1 MFHHFLYSKSK
12 RCEIM
17 RKVAV
22 IGVGNSKFGNRSDV
36 NVAEL
41 AYESTK
47 PAFEEAGIAAK
58 DVEFVAVGSVGAGAW
73 YEELLPAVVSAEY
86 CGLTG
91 AGLARCEAACSSGS
105 AAFQTAYS
113 AIASGQAE
121 ITMALGIE
129 KMREIDTPTS
139 MEWIGRAGYYFW
151 EFHNFGL
158 TFPAYYALYANAHMA
173 KYGTTEEDLAL
184 VAVKNHKYGSMNPK
198 AHLQN
203 KITVDDVL
211 SSMVIASPLK
221 LFDCC
226 PMTDGSAAI
235 ILASEE
241 KVKELKID
249 TPVWVAGIGYSSG
262 TANLSKRKDY
272 VGLEAS
278 VTAAERAYKTA
289 EVTPDQLD
297 FAEVH
302 DCFTIAEILA
312 YEDLGFC
319 AKGEGVKLI
328 REGQTEIGGKI
339 PVNMDG
345 GLKAKGHPIGTT
357 GCSMI
362 YELTKQLKE
371 EAVEKSRQ
379 VPLKN
384 YIGLAHNVGGTGHYC
399 YVTILRR

>member
-1 MFHHFLYSKSK
+1 
-12 RCEIM
+12 M

-22 IGVGNSKFGNRSDV
+22 IGVGNSKFGIRNDV
-36 NVAEL
+36 NIAEL
-41 AYESTK
+41 AFEAVK
-47 PAFEEAGIAAK
+47 PSLEDAKICAK
-58 DVEFVAVGSVGAGAW
+58 DIEYVALGSAGAGAW
-73 YEELLPAVVSAEY
+73 YEELLPAVVAAEY
-86 CGLTG
+86 CGLTK
-91 AGLARCEAACSSGS
+91 AGLLRCEAACASGS
-105 AAFQTAYS
+105 AAFQAAYS
-113 AIASGQAE
+113 SIASGQAE
-121 ITMALGIE
+121 IAMALGVE
-129 KMREIDTPTS
+129 KMREIDTATA
-139 MEWIGRAGYYFW
+139 MEWIGRAGYYTW

-173 KYGTTEEDLAL
+173 KFGTTEEDLAL
-184 VAVKNHKYGSMNPK
+184 VAVKNHNYAAMNPI

-226 PMTDGSAAI
+226 PMTDGAASI

-249 TPVWVAGIGYSSG
+249 TPIWVAGIGYSSG
-262 TANLSKRKDY
+262 TANLSKRANY

-278 VTAAERAYKTA
+278 VLASQKAYKA
-289 EVTPDQLD
+289 AGVTPNQID

-319 AKGEGVKLI
+319 RKGEGMKLI

-339 PVNMDG
+339 PVNVDG
-345 GLKAKGHPIGTT
+345 GLKAKGHPIGAT

-362 YELTKQLKE
+362 YELTKQLRE
-371 EAVEKSRQ
+371 EAVEKGRQ

-384 YIGLAHNVGGTGHYC
+384 HIGIAHNVGGTGHYC

>member
-1 MFHHFLYSKSK
+1 
-12 RCEIM
+12 M

-22 IGVGNSKFGNRSDV
+22 VGVGNSKFGNRNDV

-41 AYESTK
+41 GFEAVK
-47 PAFEEAGIAAK
+47 PSLLDAGISAK
-58 DVEFVAVGSVGAGAW
+58 EIEFVALGSVGAGAW
-73 YEELLPAVVSAEY
+73 YEELLPAVVVSEY
-86 CGLTG
+86 CGLTK
-91 AGLARCEAACSSGS
+91 AGLVRCEAACASGS
-105 AAFQTAYS
+105 AAFQTAY
-113 AIASGQAE
+113 ATVASGQAE
-121 ITMALGIE
+121 IAMALGVE
-129 KMREIDTPTS
+129 KMREIDTPTA
-139 MEWIGRAGYYFW
+139 MEWIGRAGYYLW
-151 EFHNFGL
+151 EFHNFGI
-158 TFPAYYALYANAHMA
+158 TFPAYYALHANAHMA

-184 VAVKNHKYGSMNPK
+184 VAVKNHKYGSMNPI

-203 KITVDDVL
+203 RITVDDVL

-226 PMTDGSAAI
+226 PLTDGSASI

-241 KVKELKID
+241 KVKELKIE

-262 TANLSKRKDY
+262 TANLCKRSDF

-278 VTAAERAYKTA
+278 VLASRRAYKA
-289 EVTPDQLD
+289 AGVTPDQIEV
-297 FAEVH
+297 AEVH
-302 DCFTIAEILA
+302 DCFTIAEIMA
-312 YEDLGFC
+312 YEDIGLCG
-319 AKGEGVKLI
+319 KGEGVKLL

-362 YELTKQLKE
+362 YELTKQLRE
-371 EAVEKSRQ
+371 EVVEKTRQ

-384 YIGLAHNVGGTGHYC
+384 YIALAHNVGGTGHYC

>member
-1 MFHHFLYSKSK
+1 
-12 RCEIM
+12 M
-17 RKVAV
+17 RKVAI
-22 IGVGNSKFGNRSDV
+22 IGVGSSKFGNRSDV
-36 NVAEL
+36 RAAEL
-41 AYESTK
+41 AFEAVK
-47 PAFEEAGIAAK
+47 PSLEDAGVSAK
-58 DVEFVAVGSVGAGAW
+58 EIEFVALGSAGAGAW
-73 YEELLPAVVSAEY
+73 YEELLPAVVTAEY
-86 CGLTG
+86 CGLRN
-91 AGLARCEAACSSGS
+91 AGLVRCEAACASGS
-105 AAFQTAYS
+105 AAFATAYWS
-113 AIASGQAE
+113 IASGQTE
-121 ITMALGIE
+121 ITMALGVE
-129 KMREIDTPTS
+129 KMRQIDSPTA

-151 EFHNFGL
+151 EFHNFGV

-184 VAVKNHKYGSMNPK
+184 VAVKNHKYGAMNPI

-226 PMTDGSAAI
+226 PLTDGAASV

-241 KVKELKID
+241 KAKELKID
-249 TPVWVAGIGYSSG
+249 TPIWVAGIGYAGG
-262 TANLSKRKDY
+262 TANLSKRPDY
-272 VGLEAS
+272 TGLEAS
-278 VTAAERAYKTA
+278 VAAAQMAYKTSGLTPNQI
-289 EVTPDQLD
+289 EV
-297 FAEVH
+297 AEVH
-302 DCFTIAEILA
+302 DCFTIAEIMA
-312 YEDLGFC
+312 YEDVGFC
-319 AKGEGVKLI
+319 SKGEGAKLI

-362 YELTKQLKE
+362 YELTKQLRE

-384 YIGLAHNVGGTGHYC
+384 YVALAHNVGGTGHYC
-399 YVTILRR
+399 YVTILKR

>member
-1 MFHHFLYSKSK
+1 
-12 RCEIM
+12 M
-17 RKVAV
+17 RRVAV
-22 IGVGNSKFGNRSDV
+22 IGVGNSKFGVRNDV
-36 NVAEL
+36 NVSEL
-41 AYESTK
+41 MFEAVK
-47 PAFEEAGIAAK
+47 PSFEDAGIASK
-58 DVEFVAVGSVGAGAW
+58 DVEYVALGSVGAGAW
-73 YEELLPAVVSAEY
+73 YEELLPAVVVSEY

-91 AGLARCEAACSSGS
+91 AGLTRVEAACASGS
-105 AAFQTAYS
+105 AAFFSAYS
-113 AIASGQAE
+113 AVASGYAD
-121 ITMALGIE
+121 IAMALGVE
-129 KMREIDTPTS
+129 KMREIDTPTA

-158 TFPAYYALYANAHMA
+158 TFPAYYALYANAYMA

-184 VAVKNHKYGSMNPK
+184 VAVKNHKYAAMNPL

-221 LFDCC
+221 LYDCS
-226 PMTDGSAAI
+226 PITDGAASVI
-235 ILASEE
+235 VASEE
-241 KVKELKID
+241 KAKELNVE
-249 TPVWVAGIGYSSG
+249 TPIWVAGIGYSSG
-262 TANLSKRKDY
+262 TANLSKRPDFT
-272 VGLEAS
+272 GLEAS
-278 VTAAERAYKTA
+278 VLASKRAFKKA
-289 EVTPDQLD
+289 DITPDQVD

-302 DCFTIAEILA
+302 DCFTIAEIMA
-312 YEDLGFC
+312 YEDVGFC
-319 AKGEGVKLI
+319 KRGEGIKLL
-328 REGQTEIGGKI
+328 RGGQTEIGGRI

-345 GLKAKGHPIGTT
+345 GLKAKGHPIGAT

-362 YELTKQLKE
+362 YELTRQLRE

>member
-1 MFHHFLYSKSK
+1 MADL
-12 RCEIM
+12 

-22 IGVGNSKFGNRSDV
+22 VGVGNSKFGIRNDV
-36 NVAEL
+36 NVSEL
-41 AYESTK
+41 AFEAVK
-47 PAFEEAGIAAK
+47 PSLEDAGLVAK
-58 DVEFVAVGSVGAGAW
+58 DIQFVALGSVGAGAW
-73 YEELLPAVVSAEY
+73 YEELLPAVVTAEY
-86 CGLTG
+86 CGVTG
-91 AGLARCEAACSSGS
+91 AGLMRVEAACASGS
-105 AAFQTAYS
+105 AAFFAAYS
-113 AIASGQAE
+113 AVASGHCDVA
-121 ITMALGIE
+121 MALGVE
-129 KMREIDTPTS
+129 KMREIDTPTA

-184 VAVKNHKYGSMNPK
+184 VAVKSHKYAAMNPI

-203 KITVDDVL
+203 AMTVEDVL
-211 SSMVIASPLK
+211 SSMVVASPLK
-221 LFDCC
+221 LYDCS
-226 PMTDGSAAI
+226 PMTDGASSI
-235 ILASEE
+235 IVASEE
-241 KVKELKID
+241 KTRELKTD

-262 TANLSKRKDY
+262 TANLSKRHDFT
-272 VGLEAS
+272 GLEAS
-278 VTAAERAYKTA
+278 VLASQRAYKTA
-289 EVTPDQLD
+289 GITPGQVD

-319 AKGEGVKLI
+319 SRGEGVKLL

-345 GLKAKGHPIGTT
+345 GLKAKGHPIGAT

-362 YELTKQLKE
+362 YELTRQLRE

-399 YVTILRR
+399 YVTILKR

>member
-1 MFHHFLYSKSK
+1 
-12 RCEIM
+12 M

-22 IGVGNSKFGNRSDV
+22 IGVGNSKFGNRTDV
-36 NVAEL
+36 NIAEL

-91 AGLARCEAACSSGS
+91 AGLVRCEAACSSGS

-121 ITMALGIE
+121 ITMALGVE

-151 EFHNFGL
+151 EFHNFGV

-226 PMTDGSAAI
+226 PMTDGSAAV

-249 TPVWVAGIGYSSG
+249 TPIWVAGIGYSSG

-278 VTAAERAYKTA
+278 VTAAQRAYKTA
-289 EVTPDQLD
+289 GVTPEQLD

-312 YEDLGFC
+312 YEDIGLC
-319 AKGEGVKLI
+319 AKGDGVKLI